1 MSSHLFPSSTRQ
13 CTPVKTCVHLA
24 GYIKIVSFFIYIGWD
39 GYIDAIINYSDDSAD
54 KACIIGLD
62 SGVKWTTDQ
71 HPNALKLTRNE
82 AETISTRFKRNDF
95 TQFTNE
101 GVYAEGVR
109 YLFLRADENVVTAKK
124 AGYGALNLRASKK
137 AIVIAHTA
145 EGKSQEKTNRAVEE
159 LVRYLEG
166 EGY

>member
-1 MSSHLFPSSTRQ
+1 M
-13 CTPVKTCVHLA
+13 
-24 GYIKIVSFFIYIGWD
+24 
-39 GYIDAIINYSDDSAD
+39 
-54 KACIIGLD
+54 
-62 SGVKWTTDQ
+62 KWTTDQ

-82 AETISTRFKRNDF
+82 AETISTRFKSNDF

-109 YLFLRADENVVTAKK
+109 YMFLRADENVVTAKK
-124 AGYGALNLRASKK
+124 KGYGALTLEASKK

-145 EGKSQEKTNRAVEE
+145 EGKSQHNTNRAVDE